1 MKDFPKRARCVDWRD
16 GVLIFDNGASIEAR
30 KPTIEIMER
39 LGAFSGM
46 VSFHA
51 CGVPLTDELIQP
63 LAGLKNIVN
72 LGVTNGLLTDGCF
85 PIFASMPKLEIL
97 LLDGNS
103 AIKGVG
109 LDALGNSK
117 VNLLSLNDTR
127 LDDGGLK
134 LAASLPKLSYIHAER
149 TKITYGGM
157 MAVTGNR
164 RLNIIAS
171 SLFTD
176 EQTEAFHEE
185 QREKAKKKKILI
197 DPSAVEEA
205 KTVLYAF
212 FAAMTQWEAET
223 ERNGFDHP
231 NTEPSL
237 LAIWD
242 KFVSEKPRP
251 GWRPMSLSY
260 SSPGTYAAVKVTD
273 AEQVTKNK
281 LWLYAEESGGAK
293 SEYRFLMKRTAEG
306 WKIDYVQIRFDD
318 WRRCGL

>member
-72 LGVTNGLLTDGCF
+72 LGVTDGLLTDGCF
-85 PIFASMPKLEIL
+85 PIFASMPKLQIL
-97 LLDGNS
+97 TLDGNS
-103 AIKGVG
+103 AVSGAG
-109 LDALGNSK
+109 LGALGSSK
-117 VNLLSLNDTR
+117 VNLISLNDTA
-127 LDDGGLK
+127 LDDAGLT
-134 LAASLPKLSYIHAER
+134 LAASLPKLAYLHAER
-149 TKITYGGM
+149 TRITYEGM
-157 MAVTGNR
+157 MSVAGNR
-164 RLNIIAS
+164 RLNIIAD
-171 SLFTD
+171 SLFTP
-176 EQTEAFHEE
+176 EQAEAFHIE
-185 QREKAKKKKILI
+185 QREKAKKKTAL
-197 DPSAVEEA
+197 DPNSVREA
-205 KTVLYAF
+205 KETLCAF

-231 NTEPSL
+231 NTAPSL

-251 GWRPMSLSY
+251 GWRPVSLSY

-281 LWLYAEESGGAK
+281 LRLYAEEKGGAK

>member
-1 MKDFPKRARCVDWRD
+1 MKDFPKRARCIDWRD

-85 PIFASMPKLEIL
+85 AVFASMPKLQVL
-97 LLDGNS
+97 LLDGNFAVS
-103 AIKGVG
+103 GAG
-109 LDALGNSK
+109 LDALVSSK
-117 VNLLSLNDTR
+117 VNLISLNDTA
-127 LDDGGLK
+127 LDDGGLT
-134 LAASLPKLSYIHAER
+134 LAASLPKLAYLHAER
-149 TKITYGGM
+149 TRITYEGM
-157 MAVTGNR
+157 MSVAGNR
-164 RLNIIAS
+164 RLNIIAD
-171 SLFTD
+171 SLFTP
-176 EQTEAFHEE
+176 EQAEAFHIE
-185 QREKAKKKKILI
+185 QREKAKKKTALA
-197 DPSAVEEA
+197 PNSVREAEE
-205 KTVLYAF
+205 TLRAF

-231 NTEPSL
+231 NAAPSL